1 MSRSG
6 AERLNMVQLAI
17 FSSPVLVFQA
27 LELPWR
33 VFLPVFF
40 SETLGLQ
47 LAAVAALM
55 MWIRLFDMV
64 VDPVVGWASDRFAT
78 PIGLRRPWMVASV
91 PLILLGTWQTFFA
104 APGIGLWTLALWCLA
119 MHLGY
124 TLLLVPHGGW
134 GLEVSGDYHER
145 TRIMGAKVWFA
156 AAGMPFVL
164 LLPTILEYFGRD
176 GRAGQVAAMGWMLIL
191 ITPLSVALVLRYIP
205 EPPVDRDA
213 ARRTAHPLRQFRT
226 MLRDRT
232 LLTILMLYAL
242 LGLAD
247 AASAGTFIFFV
258 EQGLALG
265 RGASGLMLIQALVA
279 LVSIPVWAA
288 VSRRFGKR
296 RALAG
301 VFAWHAALSPVA
313 LLLPAGEMV
322 PLVLFLIV
330 RNFSWGADY
339 MLLRALVADVSGRD
353 AEVSGERKSG
363 SYYAMF
369 NVTLKL
375 AAALGVGAALSVL
388 AWKGFVPGSPATGA
402 VVTAIR
408 WVYALPPC
416 LAGLLGLVIL
426 MRATPETA
434 VPAATPVAPREAIS

>member
-1 MSRSG
+1 MSQAG
-6 AERLNMVQLAI
+6 AGRLNMVRLAI

-64 VDPVVGWASDRFAT
+64 ADPLVGWASDRFAT
-78 PIGLRRPWMVASV
+78 PWGLRRPWMIASV

-104 APGIGLWTLALWCLA
+104 APGIDLWTLASWCVV

-124 TLLLVPHGGW
+124 TMLMVPHGGW

-156 AAGMPFVL
+156 AAGMPFIL
-164 LLPTILEYFGRD
+164 LLPTILESFGHG
-176 GRAGQVAAMGWMLIL
+176 GRAEQIGAMGWVLIL
-191 ITPLSVALVLRYIP
+191 LTPVSVALVLHFIP
-205 EPPVDRDA
+205 EPPVDHAA
-213 ARRTAHPLRQFRT
+213 ARRVANPLRQFWAI
-226 MLRDRT
+226 LRDPALRV
-232 LLTILMLYAL
+232 ILVLYGL

-247 AASAGTFIFFV
+247 AANAGTFIFFI
-258 EQGLALG
+258 EQGLGLG
-265 RGASGLMLIQALVA
+265 RGASGLMLIQALVG

-296 RALAG
+296 VALAG

-313 LLLPAGEMV
+313 LLLPAGEWT
-322 PLVLFLIV
+322 PLALFLIV

-353 AEVSGERKSG
+353 ALVSGERKSG

-369 NVTLKL
+369 NVTMKL
-375 AAALGVGAALSVL
+375 AAALGVGAALWVL
-388 AWKGFVPGSPATGA
+388 ARAGFVPGVPAGEE
-402 VVTAIR
+402 VITAIR
-408 WVYALPPC
+408 LVYALPSC
-416 LAGLLGLVIL
+416 LVGLAGLAIL
-426 MRATPETA
+426 MRSTPE
-434 VPAATPVAPREAIS
+434 AAAPIAGREATA

>member
-1 MSRSG
+1 
-6 AERLNMVQLAI
+6 MVRLAI

-47 LAAVAALM
+47 LAVVAALM

-64 VDPVVGWASDRFAT
+64 ADPLVGWASDRFAT
-78 PIGLRRPWMVASV
+78 PWGLRRPWMIASV

-104 APGIGLWTLALWCLA
+104 APGIDIWTLASWCVV

-124 TLLLVPHGGW
+124 TMLMVPHGGW

-156 AAGMPFVL
+156 AAGMPFIL
-164 LLPTILEYFGRD
+164 LLPTILESF
-176 GRAGQVAAMGWMLIL
+176 GRAGRAAQIGAMGWVLIL
-191 ITPLSVALVLRYIP
+191 LSPVSVALVLRFIP
-205 EPPVDRDA
+205 EPPVDRAA
-213 ARRTAHPLRQFRT
+213 ARRVANPLRQFWA

-232 LLTILMLYAL
+232 LLTILILYGL
-242 LGLAD
+242 IGLAD

-258 EQGLALG
+258 EQGLGLG
-265 RGASGLMLIQALVA
+265 RAASALMLIQALVA
-279 LVSIPVWAA
+279 LVSVPVWAA
-288 VSRRFGKR
+288 VSRRIGKR
-296 RALAG
+296 GALAA
-301 VFAWHAALSPVA
+301 VFAWHAVLSPVA
-313 LLLPAGEMV
+313 LLLPVGQVM

-353 AEVSGERKSG
+353 AETSGERKSG

-375 AAALGVGAALSVL
+375 AAALGIGAALWLL
-388 AWKGFVPGSPATGA
+388 AQAGFVPGAPAGEA
-402 VVTAIR
+402 AVTAIR
-408 WVYALPPC
+408 LIYVLPTC
-416 LAGLLGLVIL
+416 LAGLLGLAIL
-426 MRATPETA
+426 MRSTPE
-434 VPAATPVAPREAIS
+434 AAPPLAGRAAIA